1 MLSNKIDRSGFTFI
15 EALLAT
21 AIVGILAAIAVPA
34 YNGYIDRTKNSLA
47 ISQIMAI
54 QTEIERY
61 YTREFRYPDALADLG
76 AALPGVGIDPWGNAY
91 VYLNI
96 INGGPGVKG
105 DVRKDHALN
114 PINTNYDLYSKG
126 KNGVTK
132 KQISQKDSLDDII
145 VARDG
150 SFVGLAADF

>member
-1 MLSNKIDRSGFTFI
+1 MLSNKIERSGFTFI

-34 YNGYIDRTKNSLA
+34 YNAYIDRTKNSLA

-76 AALPGVGIDPWGNAY
+76 AVLPNSGLDPWGNAY

-96 INGGPGVKG
+96 ANGGPGVRG
-105 DVRKDHALN
+105 SVRKDHALN

-126 KNGVTK
+126 KNGLTRT
-132 KQISQKDSLDDII
+132 QISQRDSLDDII